1 MLYANGNHYHLTG
14 GTCMVKIVLT
24 AALAI
29 LAAGALGGCN
39 TQTPPPPPDS
49 GILVYA
55 SVYPMYDF
63 AVKIGGDKATVAAML
78 PQGSEPHDWEPTP
91 ADIAALEKADVFI
104 YNGAGLEDWV
114 DTVLEAH
121 SGADLVVVE
130 TSAAVELLS
139 PEEDGHDHNGN
150 SGHSHDS
157 ADPHVWLSPGNAR
170 KQMEAISHAFSQAD
184 PDNAGYYRENF
195 QRYAAE
201 LDALDKEF
209 RDTLDPLPRKE
220 IVVAHQ
226 AFGYLCHDYGLTQV
240 GVRGFS
246 PDGEPDPGQ
255 MAQVISYAREHNIKV
270 IFYEEA
276 ASAGVAEAIAGEIG
290 GTTDILSPVE
300 LLTDGEQAAGDDYF
314 SVMRRNLAAL
324 KRALQ

>member
-1 MLYANGNHYHLTG
+1 
-14 GTCMVKIVLT
+14 MVKRILT

-29 LAAGALGGCN
+29 LAGGAFWGCSA
-39 TQTPPPPPDS
+39 QTPDPAPVNG

-63 AVKIGGDKATVAAML
+63 AVKIGGDKVTVAAML

-104 YNGAGLEDWV
+104 YNGAGLEEWV

-121 SGADLVVVE
+121 KGTDLVVVE
-130 TSAAVELLS
+130 AAAAVDILS
-139 PEEDGHDHNGN
+139 PEEDGHDHGGGN
-150 SGHSHDS
+150 ENHSHS
-157 ADPHVWLSPGNAR
+157 AADPHVWLSPGNAC
-170 KQMEAISHAFSQAD
+170 KQMEAICHAFAQAD
-184 PDNAGYYRENF
+184 PDNAGYYQENF
-195 QRYAAE
+195 RRYAVE

-209 RDTLDPLPRKE
+209 RDTLDPLPHKE

-255 MAQVISYAREHNIKV
+255 MAQVIDYAREHNIKV

-276 ASAGVAEAIAGEIG
+276 ASAGVAEAIAKEIG
-290 GTTDILSPVE
+290 GTTDILNPVE
-300 LLTDGEQAAGDDYF
+300 LLTGEQQAAGDDYF
-314 SVMRRNLAAL
+314 SVMRQNLAAL